1 MKKRARLATDIII
14 VIIGTALTALG
25 IHTFISSNAI
35 GMGGV
40 TGIAIVLSYLTKI
53 PIGIFTLVMNVPM
66 LFVGFRKLGKEYILK
81 TAVSVVTFT
90 VVMDYLMVFV
100 PIYTNDK
107 LMASIFGGVI
117 MGIGYG
123 LIYWRGAASGGMDI
137 AVKLV
142 AKRYPYFSMGN
153 ILTVTDIVVIAMAV
167 LVYKNIDTA
176 MYAII
181 VSFVYTRAVNT
192 ILYGRNPGKL
202 VLIVSKEKEAIRA
215 QVLESMNRGL
225 TLLQGKGA
233 YTGNPEEVIMCAVPD
248 SEFYK
253 LKRIVNEV
261 DENAFLIVVNS
272 NEIMGKG
279 FQHYSA

>member
-225 TLLQGKGA
+225 TLLQGRGA

>member
-233 YTGNPEEVIMCAVPD
+233 YTGTPEEVIMCAVPD

-272 NEIMGKG
+272 NEIVGKG